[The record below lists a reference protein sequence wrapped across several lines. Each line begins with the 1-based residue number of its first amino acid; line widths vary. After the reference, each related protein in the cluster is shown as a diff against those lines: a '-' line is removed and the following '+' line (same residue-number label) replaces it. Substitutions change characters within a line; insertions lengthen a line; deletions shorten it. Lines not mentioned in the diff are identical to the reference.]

1 MKPRAQS
8 LTVRGKVVLVSGG
21 LMGLAAILFGLKEL
35 YALALAA
42 IVLVGS
48 ARLWVQ
54 IQKWDV
60 RVLRHIHPPRVPA
73 GLEARVELTVR
84 NHGPHRSPPVLAADP
99 FDGGRRWARFTVAP
113 LKPGETR
120 RASYRLPTTKR
131 GIFRLGPLE
140 LEVCDP
146 FGLARAVQST
156 TPDTSLTVH
165 PRVDQISAR
174 SLSTQADQDIRI
186 PVPVIGR
193 TGTEFFALREYEAG
207 DDLRHVHWPTTAR
220 LDDLVIRQ
228 PENFWRG
235 RLTVAT
241 DLRTGCHDPES
252 LELALSAAASVAVS
266 ALRSGLQVRMIGTTG
281 MDSGHGS
288 GQGHAGIILDL
299 LAGAASA
306 PGGALADEF
315 RRHRSREPVVVV
327 TTDLASDADLAAA
340 FRLGGRQS
348 TTVVLFETKATA
360 RATQPDGYPAGV
372 SGRYVRVPVGGSF
385 RAAWEG
391 ARC

>member
-1 MKPRAQS
+1 
-8 LTVRGKVVLVSGG
+8 
-21 LMGLAAILFGLKEL
+21 
-35 YALALAA
+35 
-42 IVLVGS
+42 VG
-48 ARLWVQ
+48 
-54 IQKWDV
+54 
-60 RVLRHIHPPRVPA
+60 
-73 GLEARVELTVR
+73 
-84 NHGPHRSPPVLAADP
+84 
-99 FDGGRRWARFTVAP
+99 
-113 LKPGETR
+113 
-120 RASYRLPTTKR
+120 
-131 GIFRLGPLE
+131 
-140 LEVCDP
+140 DP
-146 FGLARAVQST
+146 FGLVRAVEST

-165 PRVDQISAR
+165 PRVDRISTR
-174 SLSTQADQDIRI
+174 SLSAQADQDIRI

-235 RLTVAT
+235 RLTVAA
-241 DLRTGCHDPES
+241 DLRSACHDAES

-266 ALRSGLQVRMIGTTG
+266 ALRSGLQVRMIGTSG
-281 MDSGHGS
+281 LDSGHGS

-299 LAGAASA
+299 LAGVATR

-315 RRHRSREPVVVV
+315 RRLRSRDPLVVI
-327 TTDLASDADLAAA
+327 TTDLAEDADLAAA

-348 TTVVLFETKATA
+348 TTVIVFETNKTA
-360 RATQPDGYPAGV
+360 RASQPDGYPAAV
-372 SGRYVRVPVGGSF
+372 RGRYVRVPAGGSF